1 MAVAVTQAI
10 FLLSSRLAQSG
21 RNRPIKLRE
30 FGPDRGHPL
39 TGSCTDVL
47 VVCVVV
53 EPGMRM
59 MLFNGTPLRNDHWR
73 QRSSFRMTD
82 RYQEVLKHQ
91 ALQQQAGYIV
101 RELLLLLAL
110 LLPLLLLL
118 VLLLLLIL
126 LRASQEQKEVVVH
139 QSGPQPS
146 ERGVGVT
153 ELCE

>member
-1 MAVAVTQAI
+1 
-10 FLLSSRLAQSG
+10 
-21 RNRPIKLRE
+21 
-30 FGPDRGHPL
+30 
-39 TGSCTDVL
+39 
-47 VVCVVV
+47 
-53 EPGMRM
+53 M

-118 VLLLLLIL
+118 VLLLLVL
-126 LRASQEQKEVVVH
+126 LRASQEQKKVVVH
-139 QSGPQPS
+139 QSGPKPT

-153 ELCE
+153 GLCE

>member
-1 MAVAVTQAI
+1 
-10 FLLSSRLAQSG
+10 
-21 RNRPIKLRE
+21 
-30 FGPDRGHPL
+30 
-39 TGSCTDVL
+39 
-47 VVCVVV
+47 
-53 EPGMRM
+53 
-59 MLFNGTPLRNDHWR
+59 MLFNGTPFRNNHWR
-73 QRSSFRMTD
+73 HRSSFRMTD

-139 QSGPQPS
+139 QSGTKPS

-153 ELCE
+153 GLCE